1 MCFIRGLALEQ
12 IHTSES
18 DFQISANL
26 LDFRVSVSVSDF
38 GFYLDRT
45 YCDVWPLAIYVG
57 KTAESR
63 KDSVKLAYRMP
74 LYEQLRF
81 ERCVREELYL
91 RIAKSRFWP

>member
-1 MCFIRGLALEQ
+1 MHLPQAGAHLKGASVPLIFNRGFALEQ

-45 YCDVWPLAIYVG
+45 MSYCNVWSLTIHVG
-57 KTAESR
+57 KTVES
-63 KDSVKLAYRMP
+63 LG
-74 LYEQLRF
+74 EF
-81 ERCVREELYL
+81 N
-91 RIAKSRFWP
+91 